1 MRPKPRQLCRTAAV
15 LFCAAALP
23 ALAGAED
30 LTIVSKVTV
39 NQGAPATSTQYLGAQ
54 KVRTTDGENDTIVDV
69 AAGRYTV
76 INHKKKEYYE
86 FTRDEMM
93 AAMQKYEAQMS
104 GPMGAMMEKMMGGKV
119 GEVSVV
125 KGAARKVA
133 GYDCTA
139 YTVTL
144 GDNMKYELCA
154 AEALSIPPAYYD
166 ALKGPYSMMGPMGRR
181 FVKVFEEMK
190 KIKGVPIAMNGN
202 VNVMSIK
209 MNMASEATD
218 VKRGAIP
225 ESAFVVPAG
234 YKKKDSPFKG

>member
-1 MRPKPRQLCRTAAV
+1 MNQLWRRAAV
-15 LFCAAALP
+15 IACVAAVP
-23 ALAGAED
+23 ALGGAEEM
-30 LTIVSKVTV
+30 TVVSRVSL
-39 NQGAPATSTQYLGAQ
+39 NQGAPTTTTQYVGERMI
-54 KVRTTDGENDTIVDV
+54 RTTDGENDTIVDV
-69 AAGRYTV
+69 ANGRYTV

-93 AAMQKYEAQMS
+93 ASMAQLEQQMA

-119 GEVSVV
+119 GDVNVV

-133 GYDCTA
+133 GYGCTA
-139 YTVTL
+139 YTVTM
-144 GDNMKYELCA
+144 GDNMKYDICA
-154 AEALSIPPAYYD
+154 AESLSLPAVYYD
-166 ALKGPYSMMGPMGRR
+166 ALKGPYAMMGPASRR

-209 MNMASEATD
+209 MNMASEATE
-218 VKRGAIP
+218 VKTGAIP
-225 ESAFVVPAG
+225 ASAFAVPTG

>member
-1 MRPKPRQLCRTAAV
+1 MRQLYRRAAV

-23 ALAGAED
+23 VLAGAED

-119 GEVSVV
+119 GDVSVV

-139 YTVTL
+139 YNVTL

-190 KIKGVPIAMNGN
+190 KVKGFPVAMSST
-202 VNVMSIK
+202 VNVMGLK
-209 MNMASEATD
+209 MNVASEATE
-218 VKRGAIP
+218 VRRGAIP
-225 ESAFVVPAG
+225 ASAFQLPAG
-234 YKKKDSPFKG
+234 YKKKDTALSR

>member
-1 MRPKPRQLCRTAAV
+1 MKQLCRRTAV
-15 LFCAAALP
+15 LICAAGLP
-23 ALAGAED
+23 ALAAGED

-54 KVRTTDGENDTIVDV
+54 KIRTTDGENDTIVDV
-69 AAGRYTV
+69 ANGMYTV
-76 INHKKKEYYE
+76 IFHKKKEYYQ
-86 FTRDEMM
+86 FTREEMM
-93 AAMQKYEAQMS
+93 AAMAKFEQQMS
-104 GPMGAMMEKMMGGKV
+104 GPMGGMMEKMMGGKV
-119 GEVSVV
+119 GEVSVQ
-125 KGAARKVA
+125 KGAVRKVA

-154 AEALSIPPAYYD
+154 AEALTIPPAYYD
-166 ALKGPYSMMGPMGRR
+166 AMKGPYAMMGPMGRR

-190 KIKGVPIAMNGN
+190 KIKGVPIAINGN

-209 MNMASEATD
+209 MNMASEATE
-218 VKRGAIP
+218 VKKGAIP
-225 ESAFVVPAG
+225 ESAFAVPAG

>member
-1 MRPKPRQLCRTAAV
+1 MKEMCRRIAVFAA
-15 LFCAAALP
+15 AAALP

-54 KVRTTDGENDTIVDV
+54 KIRTTDGESDTIVDV
-69 AAGRYTV
+69 ANGTYTV
-76 INHKKKEYYE
+76 INHKKKEYYQ

-93 AAMQKYEAQMS
+93 AAMAQFEQQMS
-104 GPMGAMMEKMMGGKV
+104 GPMGAMMEKMMGGKI
-119 GEVSVV
+119 GEVNVTR
-125 KGAARKVA
+125 GAVRKIA

-154 AEALSIPPAYYD
+154 AEALTIPSAYYD

-218 VKRGAIP
+218 VKKGAIP
-225 ESAFVVPAG
+225 ESAFAVPAG
-234 YKKKDSPFKG
+234 YKKKDSPFKS